1 MKEFTL
7 KCISGSLKGKTWT
20 FQEGK
25 YYQLG
30 RSKDAEISIP
40 DAEVT
45 VSSQNTFFTVR
56 NGVPYIGNRKVHATQ
71 NVGTWLNDTYLA
83 EVAEE
88 KNLRNGWYPLYND
101 DTIAI
106 GYGGTA
112 MQFSF
117 SCPDREF
124 SIEEARTILKKEI
137 ASFEGRRPY
146 RMQKG
151 ADWNRISA
159 DQNWMHANQDRVS
172 ADQDQL
178 LPPSI
183 LREVKEGVKAGGRIR
198 KSGEREDD
206 RKAEL
211 WKDVKESFWNKEDL
225 ERVFGDLLEKR
236 VRLEK
241 PQTLDEMEKKEVSKQ
256 IVQNLHDRDAW
267 AKQWELKRSRWQKQ
281 SVRLEP
287 WETSAFE
294 ADEDFAAEKM
304 RNTANASDF
313 GKEKNR
319 KAWEQEAVSQKK
331 DYKGDFSFKMQK
343 KIGEGGFSNVYLAVD
358 QRDETNFVIKA
369 MDVVKDPTARQKA
382 MYFREADLGE
392 RLNHKNLVKT
402 YDIRIVKDSYCIL
415 MEYCNG
421 GTIADRMK
429 EFYGYLDLE
438 EATSYFFQVLDAL
451 DYLHNVEIEQ
461 KDKDGVLHSVKGIVH
476 RDIKPANMLISVE
489 DGKEIVKLSDFG
501 LSKSYELAGYS
512 GITQGGGAASLKYC
526 SKRQFSNY
534 QYVGPQ
540 DDVFSA
546 VASYYEMITGKC
558 VRDTHKYVDINR
570 AIWAGSLLPVR
581 EANPQIPRALAKV
594 IDSVLQEEAIPADSN
609 FEFTTAKELKRKIKD
624 ALS

>member
-117 SCPDREF
+117 SCPEREF

-146 RMQKG
+146 RMQKS
-151 ADWNRISA
+151 ADWNQI
-159 DQNWMHANQDRVS
+159 HTG
-172 ADQDQL
+172 QDQL

-183 LREVKEGVKAGGRIR
+183 LRKVKEGVKAGGRIQ
-198 KSGEREDD
+198 KSGEREDE
-206 RKAEL
+206 REAEL
-211 WKDVKESFWNKEDL
+211 WKDVKESFWYKEDL

-241 PQTLDEMEKKEVSKQ
+241 PQTLDEMEKKEVSKR

-267 AKQWELKRSRWQKQ
+267 AKRWEPKRSGWQNQ
-281 SVRLEP
+281 SVWLQP
-287 WETSAFE
+287 WEPSVCE
-294 ADEDFAAEKM
+294 GDGDLAAGKC
-304 RNTANASDF
+304 RNAANAADF
-313 GKEKNR
+313 GEEKDR
-319 KAWEQEAVSQKK
+319 KAWEQEPVSKKK
-331 DYKGDFSFKMQK
+331 DYKGDFPFRWNKP
-343 KIGEGGFSNVYLAVD
+343 IGEGGFSNVYLAID
-358 QRDETNFVIKA
+358 ERDGTNFVIKA
-369 MDVVKDPTARQKA
+369 MNVVKDPTARQKA

-402 YDIRIVKDSYCIL
+402 YDIRIVKDTYCIL

-421 GTIADRMK
+421 GTIANRMK

-461 KDKDGVLHSVKGIVH
+461 KDTDGVLHSVKGIVH

-489 DGKEIVKLSDFG
+489 NGKEIVKLSDFG

-534 QYVGPQ
+534 KYVGPQ

-558 VRDTHKYVDINR
+558 VRDTHKYVDINH

-581 EANPQIPRALAKV
+581 EANPQIPRALAEV
-594 IDSVLQEEAIPADSN
+594 IDSVLQEEALPVDSN